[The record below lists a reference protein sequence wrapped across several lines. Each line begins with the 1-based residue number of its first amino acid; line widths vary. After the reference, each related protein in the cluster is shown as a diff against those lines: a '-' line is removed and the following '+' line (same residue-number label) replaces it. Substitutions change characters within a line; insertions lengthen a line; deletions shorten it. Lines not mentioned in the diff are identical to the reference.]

1 MTSCRLP
8 LLLPPPFPPL
18 PPPPNLASF
27 RTTEIRTFIG
37 TIIGALTQQ
46 LSLCVLSLC
55 SFLKDYVLC
64 HGTAPRHTTT
74 YSNGT
79 FPEVQQTLSRVW
91 VFGGLGF
98 WNLRLGAFPEGQ
110 LFAGFGIRGLGW
122 RSQSMEDLR
131 DGILERFSRISTH
144 PSLIKFTL
152 NPEFRNPKRDEG
164 LGTNIEP

>member
-1 MTSCRLP
+1 MPRNHAHTHVSSQHARAIRSND
-8 LLLPPPFPPL
+8 LLPSSPPPASPLPPFPPL

-27 RTTEIRTFIG
+27 RTTEIRTFIC
-37 TIIGALTQQ
+37 TIIGALTQH
-46 LSLCVLSLC
+46 LSLCVLPLC

-98 WNLRLGAFPEGQ
+98 WNLRLGTFPEGQ
-110 LFAGFGIRGLGW
+110 LFTGFGIRCLGW
-122 RSQSMEDLR
+122 RTPSMEGLPDV
-131 DGILERFSRISTH
+131 ILERFSRI
-144 PSLIKFTL
+144 
-152 NPEFRNPKRDEG
+152 
-164 LGTNIEP
+164 